1 MPSSSRP
8 DTGTANDEGKVAN
21 EFIPMAPLD
30 LARGYAGLAF
40 RVNHTLDQKLPQ
52 LQAELDE
59 TKGISLAAHGIASRI
74 ESRME
79 DVARAVGAV
88 PAKTRSI
95 PPPPLTEKLEIKLSP
110 SPTGSHWVMDHE
122 ELARVQEKIR
132 EKEAEERGAKEALI
146 KLQQQEELNDKREER
161 TRNKY
166 LFYMAILVPVI
177 TGLTYLIEHFVVHV
191 K

>member
-8 DTGTANDEGKVAN
+8 DNDEGRVAN
-21 EFIPMAPLD
+21 EAVPMAPLD

-40 RVNHTLDQKLPQ
+40 RVNHTLDQKIPQ

-59 TKGISLAAHGIASRI
+59 TKGISLAAHGIAARI

-95 PPPPLTEKLEIKLSP
+95 PPPPVTEKLEVRVSP

-122 ELARVQEKIR
+122 ELARVTGKIR

-146 KLQQQEELNDKREER
+146 KLQQQEELNEKRKEQ

-166 LFYMAILVPVI
+166 LFYMAMLVPIVGAI
-177 TGLTYLIEHFVVHV
+177 TYVLEHFVVHV